1 MDKKQEYLI
10 RKTNEAIE
18 HKEFSNAVAYYDK
31 ARSFGSCDEL
41 KSLKTTIDMCRK
53 RVSEEKE
60 FQDIYESAKSLMR
73 QSDKESLNYAIE
85 KFESLSGYK
94 DSEQNIEKAKELLNQ
109 LNENESQKNKLIRK
123 WCIISLLSTVFL
135 SVIIVIIVNIS
146 RPDIADKNEISIQNK
161 NTENGSTWK
170 SNVKSDDK
178 GTVYSNNSQNTDSSN
193 IESDGIINSNTNTSS
208 KEVGNTKSSV
218 NSSYK
223 DSVNVNNGSQY
234 SSVGSQSNNSGGKT
248 QAGNNETTK
257 TTSSTN
263 ASSTSTSCRYGHHW
277 EIVDTKTVHY
287 DEVGHYQTVTH
298 YGNYVNKYKCG
309 KCSALF
315 DTKEQ
320 CEAHLEEQ
328 NHWNMSYNGT
338 YKYVSSYKLVSVEVP
353 YTTEEWRVDKE
364 AYDIITK
371 TYKCSDCGVEKKE
384 KSTKYY

>member
-1 MDKKQEYLI
+1 MNNKQEYLI
-10 RKTNEAIE
+10 RKLNEAVA
-18 HKEFSNAVAYYDK
+18 HKEYGNAVVYYEK
-31 ARSFGSCDEL
+31 AMSFGTCDEL
-41 KSLKTTIDMCRK
+41 EALSDIIAAFREKF
-53 RVSEEKE
+53 SEEKQL
-60 FQDIYESAKSLMR
+60 QDIYESAKSLMIQR
-73 QSDKESLNYAIE
+73 NKESLNYAIE

-94 DSEQNIEKAKELLNQ
+94 DSEQNIEKAKELLNK
-109 LNENESQKNKLIRK
+109 LNEKESHKNKLIRK
-123 WCIISLLSTVFL
+123 WCIISLSSIVFL
-135 SVIIVIIVNIS
+135 SVIIVIIVNFS

-161 NTENGSTWK
+161 NTENESTWK

-234 SSVGSQSNNSGGKT
+234 TSVGSQSNNSGGKA
-248 QAGNNETTK
+248 QAGNNENTK
-257 TTSSTN
+257 TT
-263 ASSTSTSCRYGHHW
+263 SSTSTSCRYGHQW
-277 EIVDTKTVHY
+277 EIVDTQTVHY

-298 YGNYVNKYKCG
+298 YGNYVNKYKCS

-315 DTKEQ
+315 DTQEQ
-320 CEAHLEEQ
+320 CEAHLEGQ

>member
-1 MDKKQEYLI
+1 MNNKQEYLI
-10 RKTNEAIE
+10 RKLNEAVA
-18 HKEFSNAVAYYDK
+18 HKEYGNAVVYYEK
-31 ARSFGSCDEL
+31 AMSFGTCDEL
-41 KSLKTTIDMCRK
+41 ETLSDIIAAFREKF
-53 RVSEEKE
+53 SEEKQL
-60 FQDIYESAKSLMR
+60 QDIYESAKSLMR

-193 IESDGIINSNTNTSS
+193 IESDGIINSNTNASS

-263 ASSTSTSCRYGHHW
+263 ASSTSTSCRYGHQW
-277 EIVDTKTVHY
+277 EIVDTQTVHH
-287 DEVGHYQTVTH
+287 DQVGHYDTV
-298 YGNYVNKYKCG
+298 YVSRLVTKYMCTYCKACFN
-309 KCSALF
+309 SE
-315 DTKEQ
+315 KE
-320 CEAHLEEQ
+320 CEDHIEEQ
-328 NHWNMSYNGT
+328 NHAIVGWCR
-338 YKYVSSYKLVSVEVP
+338 EVVNSEK
-353 YTTEEWRVDKE
+353 YTTEEWRIDEE
-364 AYDIITK
+364 AYDDIITK
-371 TYKCSDCGVEKKE
+371 YKCSDCGAEKKE